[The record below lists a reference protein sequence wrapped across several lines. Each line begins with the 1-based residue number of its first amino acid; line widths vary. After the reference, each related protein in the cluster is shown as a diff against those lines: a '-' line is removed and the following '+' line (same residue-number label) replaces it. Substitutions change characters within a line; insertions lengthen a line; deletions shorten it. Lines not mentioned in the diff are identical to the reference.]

1 MSGTQ
6 QIIKFT
12 TPVGR
17 LVWGSMVEGRDKD
30 DKGQLYTYKVG
41 PNAGNNFKKYDFGLA
56 VPKDGR
62 PWEQTEWG
70 ALIVAA
76 ANAFWPAGQHRQATF
91 AWKVTDGD
99 STAVNK
105 ANKRPV
111 DHEGYA
117 GHWVLAFQGTQAPRV
132 YEQANG
138 QWVQHGNPGAVK
150 RGYYIQV
157 ECIVTSNGSQQSPG
171 LFLNHNMVAF
181 RAYGPEIVSAEA
193 DPNAAGFGAAP
204 LPAGAS
210 AVPLAASAPM
220 PSAAPAPVAQM
231 APPVAAAAPPFQ
243 PHPAFLTP
251 PVGAAAVPVAAVPP
265 APPPMPPAPPA
276 APVRVMLPA
285 ANGTTYEAFIAA
297 GWTDALLVQH
307 GMMAA

>member
-6 QIIKFT
+6 QVIKFT

-17 LVWGSMVEGRDKD
+17 LVWGSMTEGRDKD

-70 ALIVAA
+70 VMIVNA
-76 ANAFWPAGQHRQATF
+76 ANVFWPGGQHRQATF

-132 YEQANG
+132 YEQNNG

-150 RGYYIQV
+150 RGYFLQV
-157 ECIVTSNGSQQSPG
+157 ECTVTSNGSQQSPG

-181 RAYGPEIVSAEA
+181 RAYGPEIVSAGA

-210 AVPLAASAPM
+210 TVPLAASAPM
-220 PSAAPAPVAQM
+220 PSS
-231 APPVAAAAPPFQ
+231 APPVAQTAPAAPSFA
-243 PHPAFLTP
+243 PHPQFLNPGAPPSAPVMPPPP
-251 PVGAAAVPVAAVPP
+251 PVPAA
-265 APPPMPPAPPA
+265 PPAPPA
-276 APVRVMLPA
+276 RVMLPA
-285 ANGTTYEAFIAA
+285 AGATTYDQFIAA